1 MILDVGGERWH
12 LGVDDDHD
20 DHDDDHDDHG
30 DNGDLVG
37 LNIDAA
43 DHGDTKILSQHHLM
57 ILMMLLLI
65 EMMLA
70 RMLILTWM
78 TMLSRFT
85 AMRATLEKHPATR
98 LGKLMRA
105 ASIAKVVAKIANIS
119 KIPLIFLYFLFL
131 VLLC

>member
-12 LGVDDDHD
+12 FGVD
-20 DHDDDHDDHG
+20 DDHG
-30 DNGDLVG
+30 DNGDLGG
-37 LNIDAA
+37 LDIAV

-57 ILMMLLLI
+57 IIMMLLLI

-70 RMLILTWM
+70 RMLMLTWM
-78 TMLSRFT
+78 MMLSRFT

-105 ASIAKVVAKIANIS
+105 ASIAKVVAKIG
-119 KIPLIFLYFLFL
+119 KIPLILLF
-131 VLLC
+131 CDF